1 MLAQESDTVLVRF
14 SETHNSPEAA
24 GGLLPSVAIKW
35 LRDGTHSANLLA
47 MPGVKTNG
55 SWDFFDRP
63 MRNRIEPFDPDVDK
77 IAVRTIERKFF
88 DGTGRPYVTGV
99 RDLYTKRLDGSN
111 WTKKERKAWQKAGG
125 KAPFHL

>member
-1 MLAQESDTVLVRF
+1 MKYEPVENNGFADTILGSFSEHVLVRF

-35 LRDGTHSANLLA
+35 LRDGTHAANLLA

-63 MRNRIEPFDPDVDK
+63 LRNRIEPFDPDVDK
-77 IAVRTIERKFF
+77 IAVRTIERKLF

-99 RDLYTKRLDGSN
+99 RDLYTKKLDG
-111 WTKKERKAWQKAGG
+111 T
-125 KAPFHL
+125 